1 MPGEEPIPLSAV
13 ASDPAAAHRRRGLFF
28 LGWAVA
34 GAGVTMALQMGLNA
48 NFLWEQIGISGQQ
61 LGFLEAARESCG
73 ITAFLLLALMASLA
87 EPLVGSA
94 MLILVAVGLGAYF
107 RAGSFTQIVLLSL
120 IWSQGLHIW
129 MPLPSSMTLA
139 LAEPGR
145 AGYRLGQIQASSV
158 VGFGTGLAAAYVLT
172 RLGVPMR
179 PLYLVAAAAAV
190 MAAVACLG
198 IPRQIRASRAPLVL
212 RRRYGLYYLLCLLE
226 GWRKQISISFATYM
240 LVKVYGAP
248 LTHMLLLSG
257 CVQAIGYFASPAV
270 GKLIDRIGERK
281 ILLFYYSCLTVFF
294 VGYATIPNRA
304 VLYALYVV
312 DNAFFVFA
320 LALTTYV
327 NRIAPSNEHTSTLS
341 MGIAMNHVAAVLM
354 PLVGGLLWSRLGYS
368 WAFLTGVV
376 AAGGSI
382 LAALRVRRHTPTAG
396 PPATV
401 KV

>member
-13 ASDPAAAHRRRGLFF
+13 AADPAAAHRRRGLFF

-48 NFLWEQIGISGQQ
+48 NFLWEQIRISGQQ

-73 ITAFLLLALMASLA
+73 ITAFLLLALMAGLA

-120 IWSQGLHIW
+120 VWSQGLHIW
-129 MPLPSSMTLA
+129 MPLPNSITLA

-145 AGYRLGQIQASSV
+145 AGHRLGQIQASSV
-158 VGFGTGLAAAYVLT
+158 LGFGAGLAGAYVLT

-179 PLYLVAAAAAV
+179 PLYLVASAAAV
-190 MAAVACLG
+190 MAAAACLG

-212 RRRYGLYYLLCLLE
+212 RRRYGLYYILCLLE
-226 GWRKQISISFATYM
+226 GWRKQISISFATYL

-257 CVQAIGYFASPAV
+257 CVQTVGYFASPAV

-327 NRIAPSNEHTSTLS
+327 NRIAPSREHTSTLS

-368 WAFLTGVV
+368 WAFLTGVL

-382 LAALRVRRHTPTAG
+382 LAALRVGRHTPAAVS
-396 PPATV
+396 PPSR
-401 KV
+401 